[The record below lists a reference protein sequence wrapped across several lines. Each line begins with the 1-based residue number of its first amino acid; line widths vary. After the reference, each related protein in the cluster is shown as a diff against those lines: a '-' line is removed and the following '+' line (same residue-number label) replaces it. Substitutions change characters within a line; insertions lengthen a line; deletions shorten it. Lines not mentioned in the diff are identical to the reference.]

1 MMVARHQALPA
12 VRERVP
18 TARSRN
24 AIPWGKIIRY
34 LAVAFVVFISLAPL
48 YWTFAT
54 SVKSGVELNVSPPT
68 LIPHTFSLENYV
80 SDLSSNTFI
89 RDLINSTIIAAIT
102 TVLALF
108 VGILCAYAI
117 ARTKFHGK
125 SFVLGIT
132 LSVQMI
138 PFIAMVG
145 PLFVRS
151 EEHTSELQSRFDLVC
166 RLL

>member
-1 MMVARHQALPA
+1 MVARQQALPA

-132 LSVQMI
+132 L
-138 PFIAMVG
+138 
-145 PLFVRS
+145 
-151 EEHTSELQSRFDLVC
+151 
-166 RLL
+166 